1 MIIAC
6 ITGVEALVFIL
17 HWSVMEWFTVA
28 EEKMN
33 ILTDAVKGT
42 KKEKFSGNTLW
53 QNYFCEHLII

>member
-1 MIIAC
+1 MSD
-6 ITGVEALVFIL
+6 VVALVFTL

-33 ILTDAVKGT
+33 ILTDAVKDT

-53 QNYFCEHLII
+53 LNYFCEHFII